1 VNLGV
6 TLCNKNTISQRSTK
20 EALRFTETKSTVGLF
35 GRTLRELFSRTTR
48 MFLAKVIGTV
58 WATRKDEH
66 LKSFT
71 LQCIQPIS
79 AERINFGSPIIA
91 VDTVGAGA
99 GETVFYITAA
109 EAVIPLPVDMAPVDA
124 SIVGIV
130 DRIDLQK

>member
-1 VNLGV
+1 
-6 TLCNKNTISQRSTK
+6 
-20 EALRFTETKSTVGLF
+20 
-35 GRTLRELFSRTTR
+35 

-58 WATRKDEH
+58 WSTRKDEQ

-71 LQCIQPIS
+71 MQFIQPIDS
-79 AERINFGSPIIA
+79 HHKIIGSPIVA
-91 VDTVGAGA
+91 VDTVGAGI

-130 DRIDLQK
+130 DRIDH

>member
-1 VNLGV
+1 
-6 TLCNKNTISQRSTK
+6 
-20 EALRFTETKSTVGLF
+20 
-35 GRTLRELFSRTTR
+35 
-48 MFLAKVIGTV
+48 MFLAKVIGTI

-71 LQCIQPIS
+71 LQCIQPID
-79 AERINFGSPIIA
+79 ANLKNAGSPIIA

-124 SIVGIV
+124 SIVGII
-130 DRIDLQK
+130 DRIDVQQ